1 MFGTATEQKKSRL
14 NDQSTFLTKGRN
26 PVLQVVMRCFCWSS
40 VTVLLF
46 LASSVMA
53 DDSKS
58 KTEPKYPATITSGVN
73 VQLRV
78 NVYPDPCDIEIGGGD
93 MKGSELN
100 FGSLL
105 AAEFS
110 HEGNV
115 SAPKS
120 FKLKLTNCGD
130 PGSLGLIPKITVSG
144 NTIDAEHGVIF
155 SDPSSGDSGT
165 SEGLGFIILIEEN
178 EKKKIG
184 LNDQLSINH
193 QEMEFPFQVEFDEGS
208 AEMYVMVAIARGID
222 SKVIQPGTLIAHVTF
237 TYSYQ

>member
-14 NDQSTFLTKGRN
+14 NDPSTFLPKGRN
-26 PVLQVVMRCFCWSS
+26 PVLQVVMRCFCWGS
-40 VTVLLF
+40 VMVLLF

-53 DDSKS
+53 DDSK
-58 KTEPKYPATITSGVN
+58 TGPKYPPTITSGVD
-73 VQLRV
+73 VILRV
-78 NVYPDPCDIEIGGGD
+78 SVFPDPCDIEIGGGD

-105 AAEFS
+105 AAEEFS
-110 HEGNV
+110 HEGDV

-130 PGSLGLIPKITVSG
+130 PESLGLTPRITVSG
-144 NTIDAEHGVIF
+144 NTIDGEYGSIF

-184 LNDQLSINH
+184 LNDHLSINH

-208 AEMYVMVAIARGID
+208 VEMYVMVAIARGRD
-222 SKVIQPGTLIAHVTF
+222 SKIIQPGTLIAHVTF
-237 TYSYQ
+237 TYSYP